1 MIYIENEPCGRN
13 HKMRNLL
20 VDYTPFH
27 VTPAVIAESKAA
39 NNGRVIVTGV
49 LQRAEA
55 PNQNERIYPKSILE
69 REVNKYKSE
78 QIAQRRALG
87 ELDHPESSVVNLSNV
102 SHNVV
107 DVWWEGNDLVGK
119 VEVLPTPA
127 GNILKELLSMNIT
140 LGISSRGLGSVKQMA
155 EGTVEVQDDFELL
168 CWDFVSNPST
178 HGAFMKPA
186 GMNESID
193 KTKSTKYNKVNS
205 IISEMLCDLTCKC
218 ALPGKE

>member
-1 MIYIENEPCGRN
+1 
-13 HKMRNLL
+13 MRNLL

-27 VTPAVIAESKAA
+27 VSPAVIAESQAA

-55 PNQNERIYPKSILE
+55 PNQNERVYPKAILE
-69 REVNKYKSE
+69 REVSKYKEE
-78 QIAQRRALG
+78 QVAQRRALG

-155 EGTVEVQDDFELL
+155 EGTVEVQDDFELV

-193 KTKSTKYNKVNS
+193 KTKSNKYSKVNN

-218 ALPGKE
+218 ALPGQE

>member
-1 MIYIENEPCGRN
+1 
-13 HKMRNLL
+13 MRNLL

-27 VTPAVIAESKAA
+27 VSPAVIAESQAA

-55 PNQNERIYPKSILE
+55 PNQNERVYPKAILE
-69 REVNKYKSE
+69 REVSKYKEE
-78 QIAQRRALG
+78 QVAQRRALG

-155 EGTVEVQDDFELL
+155 EGTVEVQDDFELV

-193 KTKSTKYNKVNS
+193 KTKSNKYSKVNN